1 MIARSIFITL
11 VAFLLVGCQNSTTAQ
26 QPTESTGTV
35 TNVSKVP
42 PGAPASTKP
51 LAAPVAHLNAPMK
64 EGTYPFDIKLRT
76 ADGEEVSSADA
87 LKYKGKPTIVSFW
100 LTTCGP
106 CRMEFAAIKGK
117 YEKWQEEADFNMVA
131 ISTDFPK
138 NHQAFVDMT
147 KKEEWPWD
155 VYLDVDRA
163 FWRVMPGALN
173 GLPQVF
179 VYDENGEIVYYKRK
193 YKPGDED
200 TLFSKIKELQ

>member
-1 MIARSIFITL
+1 MISRSLFICVL
-11 VAFLLVGCQNSTTAQ
+11 ACLMMACQSSSTAQ
-26 QPTESTGTV
+26 QPSESTV
-35 TNVSKVP
+35 TIRNTPPSSQSNSK
-42 PGAPASTKP
+42 AKKA
-51 LAAPVAHLNAPMK
+51 LAAPVAHLDAPMK
-64 EGTYPFDIKLRT
+64 DGTYPFDLKLRD
-76 ADGEEVSSADA
+76 ADGNEYSSADV

-117 YEKWQEEADFNMVA
+117 YAKWQEEADFNMVA
-131 ISTDFPK
+131 ISTDFEK

-147 KKEEWPWD
+147 KKNEWPWE

-163 FWRVMPGALN
+163 FWKVMPGALN

-179 VYDENGEIVYYKRK
+179 IYDENGEIVYYKRK

-200 TLFSKIKELQ
+200 TLFAKVKELQ